1 MASRQQ
7 IERLTQRIEALAV
20 RQAPDRV
27 AVILVK
33 SDESEEAAQ
42 ERHYLAHPEDR
53 EASETIIVQF
63 VDPKAR
69 RLVEEAQ

>member
-7 IERLTQRIEALAV
+7 IDRLSQRIEALAV
-20 RQAPDRV
+20 RQATDRF

-33 SDESEEAAQ
+33 SGEDEEAAK
-42 ERHYLAHPEDR
+42 ERHYLARPEDR
-53 EASETIIVQF
+53 EASETMIVQF

-69 RLVEEAQ
+69 RLPEEAQ

>member
-7 IERLTQRIEALAV
+7 IDRLSQRIEALAV
-20 RQAPDRV
+20 RQAPNRI
-27 AVILVK
+27 AVILVRPG
-33 SDESEEAAQ
+33 ESEEAAA

-53 EASETIIVQF
+53 EASETMFVQF